1 MTIEQFT
8 KDFPAVSRFS
18 YLNTAA
24 SGLLSE
30 GLMEWRQNH
39 DIDFLIGGSEFR
51 INAQQSV
58 DSVRGVVSNYF
69 SADVTET
76 FLTPNFTFALKTLVQ
91 GMDKNQS
98 VLLLEDDYPSLY
110 FPFKSSGFKQVNT
123 IGISSDV
130 EESIL
135 QSFEKKTPDIFAF
148 SVVQYISGI
157 QLDLNFIKHLKKQY
171 PQVIFV
177 ADATQYSG
185 VEHFSFE
192 DSGIDVYGGSGYKWL
207 LAGYGN
213 AYMLVKEN
221 LQDHFFKDAREFE
234 HLDEPFLKSKSHL
247 QIHLES
253 GHLDTL
259 NIGSLG
265 YSLQQFN
272 AIGQNQIQ
280 NHIAAIV
287 SYAKEQLLALGCLGE
302 TIQNRTQKHSSI
314 FNIQI
319 SPKQS
324 AALAQHN
331 IIYSNRGGGARL
343 SFHLYNTV
351 KDVDKVV
358 KLLRKHQE

>member
-265 YSLQQFN
+265 YS
-272 AIGQNQIQ
+272 
-280 NHIAAIV
+280 
-287 SYAKEQLLALGCLGE
+287 
-302 TIQNRTQKHSSI
+302 
-314 FNIQI
+314 
-319 SPKQS
+319 
-324 AALAQHN
+324 
-331 IIYSNRGGGARL
+331 
-343 SFHLYNTV
+343 
-351 KDVDKVV
+351 
-358 KLLRKHQE
+358 